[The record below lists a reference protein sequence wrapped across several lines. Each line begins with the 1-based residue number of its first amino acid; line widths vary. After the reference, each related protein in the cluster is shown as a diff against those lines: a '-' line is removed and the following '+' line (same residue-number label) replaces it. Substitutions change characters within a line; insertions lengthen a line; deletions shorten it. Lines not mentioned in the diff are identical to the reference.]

1 MYVGAWVRNVCVRAC
16 ACVRVCVCE
25 CARARACVCVCARA
39 CVCVCVRVCVCAC
52 VRACVRVCVC
62 VCVCVDLPVSSRSL
76 SAKVPRFYTQD
87 QPSTS
92 APSAN
97 ARLSSSGW
105 TGSFVTYPLDEAGTL
120 QGGGLGD
127 QRLHTPGV
135 RLQKQEG
142 RRQLKAM

>member
-1 MYVGAWVRNVCVRAC
+1 MEEVCVCARASVREYVSAWVRNVCVC
-16 ACVRVCVCE
+16 ASVCVS
-25 CARARACVCVCARA
+25 
-39 CVCVCVRVCVCAC
+39 
-52 VRACVRVCVC
+52 
-62 VCVCVDLPVSSRSL
+62 VDLPVSSQSL
-76 SAKVPRFYTQD
+76 SAKDPRFYTRD

-92 APSAN
+92 VPSSN

-105 TGSFVTYPLDEAGTL
+105 IGSFVTYPLDDAGTL
-120 QGGGLGD
+120 QGGGLRD